1 MDVYCTDLN
10 VPAGSSRRGFFT
22 LLGSSP
28 LGLPKSQAVK
38 RIKEKKRKEKKKDKK
53 WKLISEVRKKI
64 IKSCS

>member
-28 LGLPKSQAVK
+28 LALPKSQAVK
-38 RIKEKKRKEKKKDKK
+38 RIKEKKRKEKKRKEKKRKEKKKDKK
-53 WKLISEVRKKI
+53 
-64 IKSCS
+64 